1 MAQGVGAAEELLEG
15 WWGLPALPVETPG
28 VSRGGLWAWLT
39 YPSLHRCPAPPV
51 GAAVSSQVEVGKVGT
66 AAVK

>member
-28 VSRGGLWAWLT
+28 VSGGGVCYGHGLLIPPRPT
-39 YPSLHRCPAPPV
+39 APTC
-51 GAAVSSQVEVGKVGT
+51 GSSCFEPG
-66 AAVK
+66 

>member
-28 VSRGGLWAWLT
+28 VSRGGPWAWLI
-39 YPSLHRCPAPPV
+39 YASLLRCPHLWEQLLRARLR
-51 GAAVSSQVEVGKVGT
+51 
-66 AAVK
+66 